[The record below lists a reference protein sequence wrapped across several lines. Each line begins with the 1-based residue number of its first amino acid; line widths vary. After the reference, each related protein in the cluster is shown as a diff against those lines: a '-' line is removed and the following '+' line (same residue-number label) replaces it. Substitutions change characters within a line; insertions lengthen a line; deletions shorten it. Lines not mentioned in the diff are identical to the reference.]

1 MEYVISGKQYF
12 ICLDADGNIYASRVT
27 MRAFKSSNLMKLCN
41 IYDILLDNPAIACKD
56 NWSLETWESAL
67 NRLTRYRLARDA
79 EKKAKKEM
87 APIKTNPGNQS
98 KEKRIKFSKTM
109 RKSVYEASN
118 GKCAICGRTLQ
129 IECAEQ
135 DDYVTV
141 DHIIPLSKG
150 GKNELSNYQA
160 TCKCCN
166 QIKADI
172 IPEVFAYKFKSVMVD
187 RIMED
192 SDMRRAIVKKIVK
205 VMFRQS
211 MATIKAMIL

>member
-12 ICLDADGNIYASRVT
+12 ICLDEDGNIYASRVT
-27 MRAFKSSNLMKLCN
+27 MKAFKSSNLMELCN

-56 NWSLETWESAL
+56 DWSLETWESAL
-67 NRLTRYRLARDA
+67 NRLARYRMARDA
-79 EKKAKKEM
+79 EKGAKKEM
-87 APIKTNPGNQS
+87 TPVKINSGNQV
-98 KEKRIKFSKTM
+98 KGKRIKFSKTM

-129 IECAEQ
+129 IECVEQ

-172 IPEVFAYKFKSVMVD
+172 IPQVFAYKFKSVMVD